1 MNFLK
6 LYQKIDD
13 ALTYLFSSVCNEKKL
28 LKENIKKREIVLV
41 DIGTN
46 VGNYVEFI
54 NKIFKIKTLYCFEPQ
69 IDLIKNLEEI
79 SYVKKKYIFP
89 FALSNTQKLK
99 NFYQY
104 DIASQ
109 SSFHKQVKNYN
120 SLQKVRKVH
129 KMKTSTFDKVFNKN
143 LNIDFCKI
151 DAQGED
157 FNILK
162 GMKKNLKKGNIKIL
176 KVEVCFS
183 RMYEKTGSSYLD
195 ILNFLHK
202 LNYDLIS
209 ISKIKYVKN
218 ELLFMDAFFKKNYK

>member
-13 ALTYLFSSVCNEKKL
+13 ALSYLLSSVCDEKKL
-28 LKENIKKREIVLV
+28 LKENIKKKEIVFV

-46 VGNYVEFI
+46 VGNYVEFV

-109 SSFHKQVKNYN
+109 SSFHKQVNNYN

-162 GMKKNLKKGNIKIL
+162 GMEKNLKKGNIKIL

-195 ILNFLHK
+195 VLNFLHK
-202 LNYDLIS
+202 LNYNLIS
-209 ISKIKYVKN
+209 ISKIKYIKN
-218 ELLFMDAFFKKNYK
+218 ELLFMDAFFKKKL

>member
-13 ALTYLFSSVCNEKKL
+13 ALSYLLSSVCDEKKL
-28 LKENIKKREIVLV
+28 LKENIKKKEIVFV

-46 VGNYVEFI
+46 VGNYVEFV

-69 IDLIKNLEEI
+69 IDLINNLEEI

-109 SSFHKQVKNYN
+109 SSFHKQVNNYN

-162 GMKKNLKKGNIKIL
+162 GMEKNLKKGNIKIL

-195 ILNFLHK
+195 VLNFLHK
-202 LNYDLIS
+202 LNYNLIS

>member
-1 MNFLK
+1 MNFLR

-13 ALTYLFSSVCNEKKL
+13 ALSYLLSSVCDEKKL
-28 LKENIKKREIVLV
+28 LKENIKKKEIVFV

-46 VGNYVEFI
+46 VGNYVEFV

-109 SSFHKQVKNYN
+109 SSFHKQVNNYN

-162 GMKKNLKKGNIKIL
+162 GMEKNLKKGTIKIL

-195 ILNFLHK
+195 VLNFLHK
-202 LNYDLIS
+202 LNYNLIS

>member
-1 MNFLK
+1 MNFLR

-13 ALTYLFSSVCNEKKL
+13 ALSYLLSSVCDEKKL
-28 LKENIKKREIVLV
+28 LKENIKKKEIVFV

-46 VGNYVEFI
+46 VGNYVEFV

-69 IDLIKNLEEI
+69 IELIKNLEKI

-89 FALSNTQKLK
+89 FALSNSEKIK
-99 NFYQY
+99 KFYQY

-109 SSFHKQVKNYN
+109 SSFHKQVNNYN
-120 SLQKVRKVH
+120 SLQKVIKIH

-143 LNIDFCKI
+143 LKIDFCKI

-162 GMKKNLKKGNIKIL
+162 GMKKNLKKGNIKLL
-176 KVEVCFS
+176 KVEVCFP
-183 RMYEKTGSSYLD
+183 RMYEKTGNSYLE
-195 ILNFLHK
+195 ILNFLDK
-202 LNYDLIS
+202 LNYNLIS
-209 ISKIKYVKN
+209 ISKIKYIKN
-218 ELLFMDAFFKKNYK
+218 ELLFMDVFFTKNYK

>member
-1 MNFLK
+1 MNILK

-13 ALTYLFSSVCNEKKL
+13 ALAYLMSSVCNEKKL
-28 LKENIKKREIVLV
+28 LKKNIKKREIVYV

-46 VGNYVEFI
+46 VGNYVEFV

-79 SYVKKKYIFP
+79 TYVKKKFIYP
-89 FALSNTQKLK
+89 LALSNVEKIK

-109 SSFHKQVKNYN
+109 SSFHKQVNNYN
-120 SLQKVRKVH
+120 SLQKVRKIH
-129 KMKTSTFDKVFNKN
+129 KIKTSTFDKVFNKD
-143 LNIDFCKI
+143 LKIDFCKV

-157 FNILK
+157 YNILK
-162 GMKKNLKKGNIKIL
+162 GMEKNLKKGNIKIL
-176 KVEVCFS
+176 KVEVCFT

-195 ILNFLHK
+195 ILNFLSK
-202 LNYDLIS
+202 LNYNLIS

-218 ELLFMDAFFKKNYK
+218 ELLFMDAFFKKI

>member
-13 ALTYLFSSVCNEKKL
+13 ALSYLLSSVCDEKKL
-28 LKENIKKREIVLV
+28 LKENIKKKEIVFV

-46 VGNYVEFI
+46 VGNYVEFV

-109 SSFHKQVKNYN
+109 SSFHKQVNNYN

-162 GMKKNLKKGNIKIL
+162 GMEKNLKKGNIKIL

-195 ILNFLHK
+195 VLNFLHK
-202 LNYDLIS
+202 LNYNLIS
-209 ISKIKYVKN
+209 ISKIKYIKN

>member
-13 ALTYLFSSVCNEKKL
+13 ALSYLLSSVCDEKRL
-28 LKENIKKREIVLV
+28 LKENIKKKEIVFV

-46 VGNYVEFI
+46 VGNYVEFV

-109 SSFHKQVKNYN
+109 SSFHKQVNNYN

-162 GMKKNLKKGNIKIL
+162 GMEKNLKKGNIKIL

-195 ILNFLHK
+195 VLNFLHK
-202 LNYDLIS
+202 LNYNLIS

>member
-13 ALTYLFSSVCNEKKL
+13 ALSYLLSSVCNEKKL
-28 LKENIKKREIVLV
+28 LKENIKKKEIVFV
-41 DIGTN
+41 DVGTN
-46 VGNYVEFI
+46 VGNYVDFV

-69 IDLIKNLEEI
+69 KELIQNLEKI
-79 SYVKKKYIFP
+79 SFAKKKYIFP
-89 FALSNTQKLK
+89 FALSNTKKIK

-109 SSFHKQVKNYN
+109 SSFHKQVNNYN
-120 SLQKVRKVH
+120 SLQKARKVY
-129 KMKTSTFDKVFNKN
+129 KMKTSTFDKVFSKN
-143 LNIDFCKI
+143 LKIDFCKI

-162 GMKKNLKKGNIKIL
+162 GMEKNLKKGNIKLL
-176 KVEVCFS
+176 KVEVCFP

-195 ILNFLHK
+195 IFNFLHK

-209 ISKIKYVKN
+209 ISKIKYIKN
-218 ELLFMDAFFKKNYK
+218 ELLFMDVFFKKNYK

>member
-1 MNFLK
+1 MNFLR

-13 ALTYLFSSVCNEKKL
+13 ALSYLLSSVCDEKKL
-28 LKENIKKREIVLV
+28 LKENIKKKEIVFV

-46 VGNYVEFI
+46 VGNYVEFV

-109 SSFHKQVKNYN
+109 SSFHKQVNNYN

-162 GMKKNLKKGNIKIL
+162 GMEKNLKKGNIKIL
-176 KVEVCFS
+176 KVEVCFP

-195 ILNFLHK
+195 VLNFLHK
-202 LNYDLIS
+202 LNYNLIS

>member
-13 ALTYLFSSVCNEKKL
+13 ALSYLLSSVCNEKKL
-28 LKENIKKREIVLV
+28 LKENIKKKEIVFV

-46 VGNYVEFI
+46 VGNYVEFVS
-54 NKIFKIKTLYCFEPQ
+54 KTFKIKTLYCFEPQ
-69 IDLIKNLEEI
+69 VELIKNLEKI

-89 FALSNTQKLK
+89 FALSNSEKIK
-99 NFYQY
+99 KFYQY

-109 SSFHKQVKNYN
+109 SSFHKQVNNYN
-120 SLQKVRKVH
+120 SLQKVIKIH

-143 LNIDFCKI
+143 LKIDFCKI

-162 GMKKNLKKGNIKIL
+162 GMKKNLKKGNIKLL
-176 KVEVCFS
+176 KVEVCFP
-183 RMYEKTGSSYLD
+183 RMYEKTGNSYLE
-195 ILNFLHK
+195 ILNFLDK
-202 LNYDLIS
+202 LNYNLIS
-209 ISKIKYVKN
+209 ISKIKYIKN
-218 ELLFMDAFFKKNYK
+218 ELLFMDVFFTKNYK

>member
-1 MNFLK
+1 MNFLR

-13 ALTYLFSSVCNEKKL
+13 ALSYLLSSVCDEKKL
-28 LKENIKKREIVLV
+28 LKENIKKKEIVFV

-46 VGNYVEFI
+46 VGNYVEFV

-69 IDLIKNLEEI
+69 IDLINNLEEI

-109 SSFHKQVKNYN
+109 SSFHKQVNNYN

-162 GMKKNLKKGNIKIL
+162 GMEKNLKKGNIKIL

-195 ILNFLHK
+195 VLNFLHK
-202 LNYDLIS
+202 LNYNLIS

>member
-13 ALTYLFSSVCNEKKL
+13 ALSYLLSSVCDEKKL
-28 LKENIKKREIVLV
+28 LKENIKKKEIVFV

-46 VGNYVEFI
+46 VGNYVEFV

-79 SYVKKKYIFP
+79 TYAKKNFIYP
-89 FALSNTQKLK
+89 FALSNVEKIK
-99 NFYQY
+99 NFYKY

-109 SSFHKQVKNYN
+109 SSFHKQVNNYN
-120 SLQKVRKVH
+120 SLQKVSKIH
-129 KMKTSTFDKVFNKN
+129 KIKTSTFDKVFNKD
-143 LNIDFCKI
+143 LKIDFCKI

-157 FNILK
+157 YNILK
-162 GMKKNLKKGNIKIL
+162 GMEKNLKKGNIKIL
-176 KVEVCFS
+176 KVEVCFP
-183 RMYEKTGSSYLD
+183 RMYKKTGSSYLD
-195 ILNFLHK
+195 ILNFLVK
-202 LNYDLIS
+202 LNYSLIS

-218 ELLFMDAFFKKNYK
+218 ELLFMDAFFKKI

>member
-1 MNFLK
+1 MNFLR

-13 ALTYLFSSVCNEKKL
+13 ALSYLLSSVCDEKKL
-28 LKENIKKREIVLV
+28 LKENIKKKEIVFV

-46 VGNYVEFI
+46 VGNYVEFV

-109 SSFHKQVKNYN
+109 SSFHKQVNNYN

-162 GMKKNLKKGNIKIL
+162 GIEKNLKKGNIKIL

-195 ILNFLHK
+195 VLNFLHK
-202 LNYDLIS
+202 LNYNLIS

>member
-13 ALTYLFSSVCNEKKL
+13 ALSYLLSSVCNEKKL
-28 LKENIKKREIVLV
+28 LKENIKKKEIVFV
-41 DIGTN
+41 DVGTN
-46 VGNYVEFI
+46 VGNYVDFV

-69 IDLIKNLEEI
+69 KELIQNLEKI
-79 SYVKKKYIFP
+79 SFAKKKYIFP
-89 FALSNTQKLK
+89 FALSNTKKIK

-109 SSFHKQVKNYN
+109 SSFHKQVNNYN
-120 SLQKVRKVH
+120 SLQKVRKVN
-129 KMKTSTFDKVFNKN
+129 KIKTSTFDEIFSKN
-143 LNIDFCKI
+143 LKIDFCKI

-157 FNILK
+157 FNILQ
-162 GMKKNLKKGNIKIL
+162 GMKKNLKKGNIKLL
-176 KVEVCFS
+176 KVEVCFP
-183 RMYEKTGSSYLD
+183 RMYQKTGSSYLE
-195 ILNFLHK
+195 ILNFLRE
-202 LNYDLIS
+202 LNYNLIS

>member
-1 MNFLK
+1 MNFLR

-13 ALTYLFSSVCNEKKL
+13 ALSYLLSSVCDEKKL
-28 LKENIKKREIVLV
+28 LKENIKKKEIVFV

-46 VGNYVEFI
+46 VGNYVEFV

-109 SSFHKQVKNYN
+109 SSFHKQVNNYN

-162 GMKKNLKKGNIKIL
+162 GMEKNLKKGNIKIL

-195 ILNFLHK
+195 VLNFLHK
-202 LNYDLIS
+202 LNYNLIS
-209 ISKIKYVKN
+209 ISKIKYIKN
-218 ELLFMDAFFKKNYK
+218 ELLFMDAFFKKKL

>member
-6 LYQKIDD
+6 LNKKIDD

>member
-13 ALTYLFSSVCNEKKL
+13 ALSYLLSSVCDEKKL
-28 LKENIKKREIVLV
+28 LKENIKKKEIVFV

-46 VGNYVEFI
+46 VGNYVEFV

-109 SSFHKQVKNYN
+109 SSFHKQVNNYN

-162 GMKKNLKKGNIKIL
+162 GMEKNLKKGNIKIL

-202 LNYDLIS
+202 LNYNLIS

>member
-1 MNFLK
+1 MNFLR

-13 ALTYLFSSVCNEKKL
+13 ALSYLLSSVCDEKKL
-28 LKENIKKREIVLV
+28 LKENIKKKEIVFV

-46 VGNYVEFI
+46 VGNYVEFV

-109 SSFHKQVKNYN
+109 SSFHKQVNNYN

-162 GMKKNLKKGNIKIL
+162 GMEKNLKKGNIKIL

-195 ILNFLHK
+195 VLNFLHK
-202 LNYDLIS
+202 LNYNLIS

>member
-1 MNFLK
+1 MNILK

-13 ALTYLFSSVCNEKKL
+13 ALAYLMSSVCNEKKL
-28 LKENIKKREIVLV
+28 LKKNIKRREIVYV

-46 VGNYVEFI
+46 VGNYVEFV

-79 SYVKKKYIFP
+79 TYVKKKFIYP
-89 FALSNTQKLK
+89 FALSNVEKIK

-109 SSFHKQVKNYN
+109 SSFHKQVNNYN
-120 SLQKVRKVH
+120 SLQKVRKIH
-129 KMKTSTFDKVFNKN
+129 KIKTSTFDKVFNKD
-143 LNIDFCKI
+143 LKIDFCKV

-157 FNILK
+157 YNILK
-162 GMKKNLKKGNIKIL
+162 GMEKNLKKGNIKIL
-176 KVEVCFS
+176 KVEVCFT

-195 ILNFLHK
+195 ILNFLSK
-202 LNYDLIS
+202 LNYNLIS

-218 ELLFMDAFFKKNYK
+218 ELLFMDAFFKKN

>member
-13 ALTYLFSSVCNEKKL
+13 ALSYLLSSVCDEKKL
-28 LKENIKKREIVLV
+28 LKENIKKKEIVFV

-46 VGNYVEFI
+46 VGNYVEFV

-109 SSFHKQVKNYN
+109 SSFHKQVNNYN

-162 GMKKNLKKGNIKIL
+162 GMEKNLKKGNIKIL
-176 KVEVCFS
+176 KVEVCFP

-195 ILNFLHK
+195 VLNFLHK
-202 LNYDLIS
+202 LNYNLIS

>member
-13 ALTYLFSSVCNEKKL
+13 ALSYLLSSVCDEKKL
-28 LKENIKKREIVLV
+28 LKENITKKEIVFV

-46 VGNYVEFI
+46 VGNYVEFV

-109 SSFHKQVKNYN
+109 SSFHKQVNNYN

-162 GMKKNLKKGNIKIL
+162 GMEKNLKKGNIKIL

-195 ILNFLHK
+195 VLNFLHK
-202 LNYDLIS
+202 LNYNLIS

>member
-13 ALTYLFSSVCNEKKL
+13 ALSYLLSSVCDEKKL
-28 LKENIKKREIVLV
+28 LKENIKKKEIVFV

-46 VGNYVEFI
+46 VGNYVEFV

-109 SSFHKQVKNYN
+109 SSFHKQVNNYN
-120 SLQKVRKVH
+120 SLQKVKKAH

-143 LNIDFCKI
+143 LKIDFCKI

-162 GMKKNLKKGNIKIL
+162 GMEKNLKKGNIKLL
-176 KVEVCFS
+176 KVEVCFP

-209 ISKIKYVKN
+209 ISKIKYIKN
-218 ELLFMDAFFKKNYK
+218 ELLFMDVFFKKNYK

>member
-1 MNFLK
+1 MWLKTVKCFNFK
-6 LYQKIDD
+6 NF
-13 ALTYLFSSVCNEKKL
+13 T
-28 LKENIKKREIVLV
+28 
-41 DIGTN
+41 
-46 VGNYVEFI
+46 
-54 NKIFKIKTLYCFEPQ
+54 IKTLYCFEPQ
-69 IDLIKNLEEI
+69 TDLIKDLEEI

-89 FALSNTQKLK
+89 FALSNTQKIK

-109 SSFHKQVKNYN
+109 SSFHKQVNNYN

-143 LNIDFCKI
+143 LKIDFCKI

-162 GMKKNLKKGNIKIL
+162 GMEKNLKKGNIKIL
-176 KVEVCFS
+176 KVEVCFP
-183 RMYEKTGSSYLD
+183 RMYKKKDNTYLD

-218 ELLFMDAFFKKNYK
+218 ELLFMDAFFKKI

>member
-1 MNFLK
+1 ML
-6 LYQKIDD
+6 LS
-13 ALTYLFSSVCNEKKL
+13 YLLSSVCDEKKL
-28 LKENIKKREIVLV
+28 LKENIKKKEIVFV

-46 VGNYVEFI
+46 VGNYVEFV

-109 SSFHKQVKNYN
+109 SSFHKQVNNYN

-162 GMKKNLKKGNIKIL
+162 GMEKNLKKGNIKIL

-195 ILNFLHK
+195 VLNFLHK
-202 LNYDLIS
+202 LNYNLIS

>member
-1 MNFLK
+1 MNFLR

-13 ALTYLFSSVCNEKKL
+13 ALSYLLSSVCDEKKL
-28 LKENIKKREIVLV
+28 LKENIKKKEIVFV

-46 VGNYVEFI
+46 VGNYVEFV

-79 SYVKKKYIFP
+79 SYVKKKYIFS

-109 SSFHKQVKNYN
+109 SSFHKQVNNYN

-129 KMKTSTFDKVFNKN
+129 KMKTLTFDKVFNKN

-162 GMKKNLKKGNIKIL
+162 GMEKNLKKGNIKIL

-195 ILNFLHK
+195 VLNFLHK
-202 LNYDLIS
+202 LNYNLIS

>member
-13 ALTYLFSSVCNEKKL
+13 ALSYLLSSVCDEKKL
-28 LKENIKKREIVLV
+28 LKENIKKKEIVFV

-46 VGNYVEFI
+46 VGNYVEFV

-109 SSFHKQVKNYN
+109 SSFHKQVNNYK

-162 GMKKNLKKGNIKIL
+162 GMEKNLKKGNIKIL

-209 ISKIKYVKN
+209 ISKIKYIKN
-218 ELLFMDAFFKKNYK
+218 ELLFMDVFFKKNYK

>member
-1 MNFLK
+1 MNFLR

-13 ALTYLFSSVCNEKKL
+13 ALSYLLSSVCNEKKL
-28 LKENIKKREIVLV
+28 LKENIKKKEIVFV
-41 DIGTN
+41 DIGAN
-46 VGNYVEFI
+46 VGNYVEFV

-109 SSFHKQVKNYN
+109 SSFHKQVNNYN

-162 GMKKNLKKGNIKIL
+162 GMEKNLKKGNIKIL

-195 ILNFLHK
+195 VLNFLHK
-202 LNYDLIS
+202 LNYNLIS

>member
-13 ALTYLFSSVCNEKKL
+13 ALSYLLSSVCDEKKL
-28 LKENIKKREIVLV
+28 LKENIKKKEIVFV

-46 VGNYVEFI
+46 VGNYVEFV

-109 SSFHKQVKNYN
+109 SSFHKQVNNYN

-129 KMKTSTFDKVFNKN
+129 KMKTSTFDKVFNNN

-162 GMKKNLKKGNIKIL
+162 GMEKNLKKGNIKIL

-195 ILNFLHK
+195 VLNFLHK
-202 LNYDLIS
+202 LNYNLIS

-218 ELLFMDAFFKKNYK
+218 ELLFMDVFFKKNYK